1 MQANLFSDIRIVE
14 LASVLAGP
22 SVGMFFGELG
32 ARVVKVENKRTGGD
46 VTRNWKGPLEDRQA
60 SFSAYYASVNFGKTV
75 IELDLSLQEDLD
87 QVFALINEADIV
99 LTNFRKGAAEKFELT
114 YNQLKI
120 RKPDLI
126 VGHISGF
133 GEHSNRLAFDVV
145 LQAEAGYLHMCGP
158 AGGPVCKMPVA
169 LIDILAGHQLKE
181 GLLCALLHRLKTG
194 NGSLVQ
200 VSLLD
205 AALSALANQATNW
218 LMGGYIPESMGTQ
231 HPNIAPY
238 GDVFFTSDQKGIVLA
253 TGTEKHFSV
262 LCQTLG
268 LENVLR
274 DERFATNAM
283 RVRNRS
289 HLAAILKPQI
299 VRWHRSTLLETLI
312 SEGVPAGAIRN
323 MKEVF
328 ELSAAQSML
337 LHYNMP
343 DGSQA
348 TCVRTVAF
356 QWGE

>member
-1 MQANLFSDIRIVE
+1 MQANFFKDIKIVE

-22 SVGMFFGELG
+22 SVGMFFRELG
-32 ARVVKVENKRTGGD
+32 AQVIKVENKKTGGD
-46 VTRNWKGPLEDRQA
+46 VTRNWKGPLEDRQS
-60 SFSAYYASVNFGKTV
+60 SFSAYYASVNFGKAV
-75 IELDLSLQEDLD
+75 MELDLSDQKDLD
-87 QVFALINEADIV
+87 QVLVCIQEADIV
-99 LTNFRKGAAEKFELT
+99 LTNFRKDAAERFGLT
-114 YNQLKI
+114 YSQLKVH
-120 RKPDLI
+120 KPSLI
-126 VGHISGF
+126 IGHLSGF
-133 GEHSNRLAFDVV
+133 GEYSNRLAFDVV

-218 LMGGYIPESMGTQ
+218 LMGGHIPVSMGTQ

-238 GDVFFTSDQKGIVLA
+238 GDVFFTSDHKGIVLA
-253 TGTEKHFSV
+253 TGTEKHFSI
-262 LCQTLG
+262 LCQILG

-274 DERFATNAM
+274 DERFVTNAT

-289 HLAAILKPQI
+289 LLADILKPQI
-299 VRWHRSTLLETLI
+299 AKWQRTELLEVFVDK
-312 SEGVPAGAIRN
+312 GVPAGAIRN

-328 ELSAAQSML
+328 ELPAAQNML
-337 LHYNMP
+337 LKYNMP
-343 DGSQA
+343 DGSPA
-348 TCVRTVAF
+348 TCVKTVAF
-356 QWGE
+356 QWGD